1 MEQNVNEEVSLTRD
15 IFLNS
20 EICFLKRLVEIP
32 EFIPMLDIYIKYNIG
47 QLSER
52 LIALTQKMENGEVSE
67 DEEQKVELEIMCCC
81 LAIEDK
87 IKVKGPKVLTPENKN
102 ELTNGRSR

>member
-1 MEQNVNEEVSLTRD
+1 MEQNIYEEVALTRD
-15 IFLNS
+15 TFLNS
-20 EICFLKRLVEIP
+20 EIDFLKQLSEMP
-32 EFIPMLDIYIKYNIG
+32 EFIEMLALYVKYNIG

-52 LIALTQKMENGEVSE
+52 LTALTQKMENGEVSE

-81 LAIEDK
+81 LASEDK
-87 IKVKGPKVLTPENKN
+87 IKIKGPKVLMPENKQ

>member
-1 MEQNVNEEVSLTRD
+1 MEQNIYEEVALTRD
-15 IFLNS
+15 TFLNS
-20 EICFLKRLVEIP
+20 EIEFLKQLVEMP
-32 EFIPMLDIYIKYNIG
+32 EFLPMLTMYVKYNIG

-52 LIALTQKMENGEVSE
+52 LTALTQKMENGEVSE